1 MDPNK
6 ILKSDLLDIVFE
18 DRNKEYGAYD
28 LRKSYNKRIKRAV
41 LITFGA
47 AVLIFLYSFI
57 ANKIGSSGP
66 KKQKIED
73 VTLTDIKQEEK
84 KEDVPPPP
92 PPKPEPPKV
101 EMTQFTPPKIVKDEE
116 VKPEEKPP
124 EQEKLE
130 ETKISN
136 VNQEGTKDEGI
147 VQPTDLDQGKEVI
160 VKKEEDDENKVWE
173 KVEID
178 AAFPGGE
185 KEWTK
190 FLQRNLNANVPVDN
204 GAQAGKYTVWIQ
216 FIVDKEGNVSDIKP
230 LTTQG
235 FGMEDEAMRVLRK
248 VPKWTPAQQNGRYVK
263 AYRKQPITFIVEE
276 Q

>member
-6 ILKSDLLDIVFE
+6 ILKADILDIVFE
-18 DRNKEYGAYD
+18 DRNKDYGAYD
-28 LRKSYNKRIKRAV
+28 LRKTYNKRITRAV

-47 AVLIFLYSFI
+47 ALLIFLYSFVS
-57 ANKIGSSGP
+57 NRIGSSGP
-66 KKQKIED
+66 KKAKVED
-73 VTLTDIKQEEK
+73 VNLENVKQEEK
-84 KEDVPPPP
+84 KEEPPPP
-92 PPKPEPPKV
+92 LPKPEPPKV

-147 VQPTDLDQGKEVI
+147 VTPTDLDQGKEVI
-160 VKKEEDDENKVWE
+160 VKKEEDDENKIWE

-178 AAFPGGE
+178 ASFPGGE

-230 LTTQG
+230 LTNQG

>member
-18 DRNKEYGAYD
+18 DRNKEYGAYE
-28 LRKSYNKRIKRAV
+28 LRKTYNKRITRAI

-47 AVLIFLYSFI
+47 ALLIFLYSFVSTR
-57 ANKIGSSGP
+57 IGSGD
-66 KKQKIED
+66 KKKAKVDD
-73 VTLTDIKQEEK
+73 VTLEDIKQEEK
-84 KEDVPPPP
+84 KEPEPLPP

-204 GAQAGKYTVWIQ
+204 GASAGKYTVWIQ

-230 LTTQG
+230 LTNQG
-235 FGMEDEAMRVLRK
+235 YGMEDEAMRVLRK
-248 VPKWTPAQQNGRYVK
+248 VPRWTPAQQNGRYVK